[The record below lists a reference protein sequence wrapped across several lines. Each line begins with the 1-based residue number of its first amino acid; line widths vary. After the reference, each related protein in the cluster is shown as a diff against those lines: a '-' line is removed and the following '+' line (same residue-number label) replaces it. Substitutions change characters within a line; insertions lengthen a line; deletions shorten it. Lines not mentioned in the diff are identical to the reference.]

1 MNLKYSAAIDLSGK
15 YAGFALAETASGKV
29 LVSEH
34 KKMHGRSSSSL
45 STWMLELLSAL
56 KIDIAEIGEWT
67 VASGPGSFT
76 GMRLAAALATGISL
90 GRDDIKTRCVPGAV
104 ALASCVKCL
113 EGEKLITIF
122 DGRNREILLFELIK
136 KDGEIIPTGMTKVL
150 NSEQAN
156 EFFAANHYKHIA
168 APTPDSVNIKLVLPE
183 KICGKVQYFEN
194 LPLEKLIAS
203 KYKVFDNDLTDLVY
217 IRPAVFS

>member
-1 MNLKYSAAIDLSGK
+1 LNLKYSAAIDLSGK

-45 STWMLELLSAL
+45 CTWMLELLSAP

-90 GRDDIKTRCVPGAV
+90 GQSNIKTRCVPGAV
-104 ALASCVKCL
+104 ALAGSVEYL
-113 EGEKLITIF
+113 EGEKLISIF

-136 KDGEIIPTGMTKVL
+136 KNGEMIPTGVTKVL
-150 NSEQAN
+150 NREQAK
-156 EFFAANHYKHIA
+156 EFFAANQYKHIV
-168 APTPDSVNIKLVLPE
+168 APAPDRVNIELVLPE
-183 KICGKVQYFEN
+183 DICGKIQYFEN
-194 LPLEKLIAS
+194 LPLEKLIAC
-203 KYKVFDNDLTDLVY
+203 KYKEFDNDLTDLVY

>member
-45 STWMLELLSAL
+45 STWMLELLSTL
-56 KIDIAEIGEWT
+56 SINIAEIGEWT

-90 GRDDIKTRCVPGAV
+90 GRDSIKTRCVPGAV
-104 ALASCVKCL
+104 ALAGCVKCSDN
-113 EGEKLITIF
+113 EKLITIF

-136 KDGEIIPTGMTKVL
+136 EDGEMIPTGMTKVL
-150 NSEQAN
+150 NAEQAK
-156 EFFAANHYKHIA
+156 EFFSENKYQHIV
-168 APTPDSVNIKLVLPE
+168 APTPDSTNIELVLPE
-183 KICGKVQYFEN
+183 EICSKVQYFEN
-194 LPLEKLIAS
+194 LPLEKIIAS
-203 KYKVFDNDLTDLVY
+203 KYKEFDNDLTDLVY